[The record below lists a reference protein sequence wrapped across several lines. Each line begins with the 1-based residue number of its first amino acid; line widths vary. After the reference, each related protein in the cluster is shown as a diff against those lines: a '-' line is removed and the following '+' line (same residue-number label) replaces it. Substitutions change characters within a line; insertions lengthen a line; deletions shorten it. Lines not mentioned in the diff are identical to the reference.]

1 MTTLLDATFAR
12 TLDTLVERLA
22 AMPGARAQAWVF
34 EDADARRAA
43 ERRLA
48 AAGVR
53 AEIRSAYKPLVH
65 FFLDDFPG
73 EVDVAQRA
81 AHGVTV
87 RLPAAATDKEAQ
99 RFRLEAYPLAGLLPE
114 GALRL
119 ADGDAD
125 AHYVVEAGGEAR
137 RVFVPLAAS
146 GAPCGWLRLWQGEAL
161 VEDGPLATEYELAF
175 AAAMDAIRAHGW
187 GERAPYFD
195 VLRIAIGT
203 GGIERRLAYQDECI
217 STREALHEDLYFSVL
232 EYFQDRAGL
241 PRGDR
246 TLQPGQIVPDVHAGA
261 SEGATHVRVEVLPH
275 PRPAAAAGAAPL
287 SAAALA
293 ALARPLTPEEA
304 ATEMAALGGT
314 RFSAMSTQGRVVHGT
329 HIEGA
334 LPGLVISGGQHA
346 NESSGVVGA
355 LRAAHALRQRPQ
367 ANFAVIA
374 LENPDGA
381 ALHARL
387 REDNPR
393 HMSHAA
399 RYTALGDDLEARTAA
414 PFGEKA
420 ARLEAAE
427 RTGAGLHMSLH
438 GYPAHEWT
446 RPLTGYVPPGFETWT
461 IPKGFFLIL
470 RHHGGVED
478 KALAF
483 MQALTAALAASPE
496 LAAFNARQLATWG
509 AHAGAVPFPVI
520 NGIPCMIVE
529 DHRSTVPFMLVTEFP
544 DQTVYDDAFRL
555 AHTTQ
560 MRAVL
565 AAAELYWAGALA

>member
-1 MTTLLDATFAR
+1 MTILLLNTSFAR
-12 TLDTLVERLA
+12 TLDALVERFA
-22 AMPGARAQAWVF
+22 ATPGARVQAWVF
-34 EDADARRAA
+34 EDAPARLEAVRQ
-43 ERRLA
+43 LA
-48 AAGVR
+48 AAGVV
-53 AEIRSAYKPLVH
+53 AEIRSAYKPLLH
-65 FFLDDFPG
+65 FFLDEQDLDALAG
-73 EVDVAQRA
+73 A
-81 AHGVTV
+81 ARTVTV
-87 RLPAAATDKEAQ
+87 RLPAAATPKDAQ
-99 RFRLEAYPLAGLLPE
+99 RLRLEAYPLAGLLPE
-114 GALRL
+114 DKLRL
-119 ADGDAD
+119 VDGDD
-125 AHYVVEAGGEAR
+125 EGHYVVESGGGR
-137 RVFVPLAAS
+137 HRVFVPRATS
-146 GAPCGWLRLWQGEAL
+146 GAPCGWLRVWRGDEL
-161 VEDGPLATEYELAF
+161 VEDTPLATEYELAF

-187 GERAPYFD
+187 RAQAPYFD
-195 VLRIAIGT
+195 VLHVAIAT

-232 EYFQDRAGL
+232 EYFQDCAGL

-246 TLQPGQIVPDVHAGA
+246 TLQPGQIVPDVHAG
-261 SEGATHVRVEVLPH
+261 EGATRVRVEVLPH
-275 PRPAAAAGAAPL
+275 QLPL
-287 SAAALA
+287 PGPGRKPMSAEALA
-293 ALARPLTPEEA
+293 ALARPLAPDEVA
-304 ATEMAALGGT
+304 VEMHALGGH
-314 RFSAMSTQGRVVHGT
+314 RFSVESAQGRAVHGT
-329 HIEGA
+329 HIEGT

-355 LRAAHALRQRPQ
+355 LRAAHVLRRREQ
-367 ANFAVIA
+367 ANFAVIG

-381 ALHARL
+381 ALHMQL

-399 RYTALGDDLEARTAA
+399 RYTALGDDLEARTAE

-420 ARLEAAE
+420 VRLEAAE

-470 RHHGGVED
+470 RHHGGCED

-483 MQALTAALAASPE
+483 MQALTAQLATSPE
-496 LAAFNARQLATWG
+496 LAAFNARQLATWA
-509 AHAGAVPFPVI
+509 AHAGAVPFPVL

-560 MRAVL
+560 MHAVL